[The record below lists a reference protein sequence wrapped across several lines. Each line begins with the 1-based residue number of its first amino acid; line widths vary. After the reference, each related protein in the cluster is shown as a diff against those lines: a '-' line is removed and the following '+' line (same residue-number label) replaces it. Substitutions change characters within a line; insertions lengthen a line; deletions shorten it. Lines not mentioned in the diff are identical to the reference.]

1 MKTVAIISQKG
12 GAGKT
17 TLSLNLAGSAE
28 AAGFQTVIVDL
39 DPQASAK
46 TWHDQ
51 RNGETPIVISSH
63 ASRLPEVT
71 HTSKQHGVDLCI
83 IDTAPH
89 SETTAL
95 AAARAADLVLV
106 PCRPAIFDLRAIAS
120 SVDLAQIAKKPALIV
135 INAAPPRGPLA
146 DQAAKAIQVYG
157 VHIAE
162 FRITQRIAFVHSLTA
177 GKTVLE
183 YEPQGVA
190 AREITALC
198 KFICNHVS
206 TITCLHD
213 RLQGVNHAQESFPR
227 CGPAGL

>member
-17 TLSLNLAGSAE
+17 TLALNLAGAAE
-28 AAGFQTVIVDL
+28 VSGLQTVIVDL

-46 TWHDQ
+46 SWHDQ
-51 RNGETPIVISSH
+51 RNGEAPVVISSH
-63 ASRLPEVT
+63 ASRLSEVI
-71 HTSKQHGVDLCI
+71 HTATKHGVHLCI

-89 SETTAL
+89 SEATAL
-95 AAARAADLVLV
+95 AAARAADLVLI
-106 PCRPAIFDLRAIAS
+106 PCRPAVFDLRAIAS

-146 DQAAKAIQVYG
+146 DQAAKAIQVYR
-157 VHIAE
+157 VPIAE

-183 YEPQGVA
+183 YEANGAA
-190 AREITALC
+190 AREIMKLSTLIC
-198 KFICNHVS
+198 KHDS
-206 TITCLHD
+206 SIT
-213 RLQGVNHAQESFPR
+213 
-227 CGPAGL
+227 

>member
-17 TLSLNLAGSAE
+17 TLALNLAGAAE
-28 AAGFQTVIVDL
+28 VSGLQTVIVDL

-46 TWHDQ
+46 SWHDQ
-51 RNGETPIVISSH
+51 RNGEAPVVISAH
-63 ASRLPEVT
+63 ASRLPEVI
-71 HTSKQHGVDLCI
+71 HTATKHGVDLCV

-89 SETTAL
+89 SEATSL
-95 AAARAADLVLV
+95 AAARTADLVV
-106 PCRPAIFDLRAIAS
+106 IPCRPAVFDLRAIAN

-183 YEPQGVA
+183 YEPHGA
-190 AREITALC
+190 AAHEIMKLC
-198 KFICNHVS
+198 TLIYKHDGS
-206 TITCLHD
+206 IT
-213 RLQGVNHAQESFPR
+213 
-227 CGPAGL
+227 

>member
-17 TLSLNLAGSAE
+17 TLALNLAGAAE
-28 AAGFQTVIVDL
+28 VSGLQTVIVDL

-51 RNGETPIVISSH
+51 RNGESPIVISAH

-71 HTSKQHGVDLCI
+71 NTSIKHGVDLCV

-89 SETTAL
+89 SETAAL
-95 AAARAADLVLV
+95 AAARAADLVLI
-106 PCRPAIFDLRAIAS
+106 PCRPAVFDLRAIAS

-157 VHIAE
+157 VHIAK

-183 YEPQGVA
+183 YEAHGAA
-190 AREITALC
+190 AREIVKLC
-198 KFICNHVS
+198 TLVCKHDCS
-206 TITCLHD
+206 IT
-213 RLQGVNHAQESFPR
+213 
-227 CGPAGL
+227 